1 MVTKTTPVQTSA
13 ALVNHPRIDG
23 VAFTGGP
30 YYLHRFAV
38 EKTLTVN
45 TTAKGGTWSYCGKS
59 ARHGKIIDIIISTIV
74 R

>member
-1 MVTKTTPVQTSA
+1 MRNSA

-30 YYLHRFAV
+30 YYPHRFAV

-45 TTAKGGTWSYCGKS
+45 TTAKGGNIELLRSV
-59 ARHGKIIDIIISTIV
+59 ST
-74 R
+74 

>member
-1 MVTKTTPVQTSA
+1 MTSVQTSA

-23 VAFTGGP
+23 VAFIGGP
-30 YYLHRFAV
+30 YYLQRFAV

-59 ARHGKIIDIIISTIV
+59 ARHGQSFDILISIMAL
-74 R
+74 